1 MVDKI
6 LNFETVIKTQY
17 PTVSDFKLTPF
28 QKNTMRILPS
38 LRYKANFYKFPY
50 ELKALQKFWLK
61 YRRPEVEGFY
71 TE

>member
-1 MVDKI
+1 MIDKI
-6 LNFETVIKTQY
+6 LNFETVIKTQS
-17 PTVSDFKLTPF
+17 PTVSDFKLTSF
-28 QKNTMRILPS
+28 QKITMKVLS
-38 LRYKANFYKFPY
+38 SFRYKSDFYKFPY